1 MREGTS
7 KKNKK
12 GYATLAVA
20 ILKSAVVE
28 GDVDFFDTEWA
39 EILVQIAN
47 IGLRDN
53 LIENDGYAMTLTT
66 KLFKEYAMKNKIDI
80 FSFS

>member
-7 KKNKK
+7 TKNKK
-12 GYATLAVA
+12 GYTTLAVA

-80 FSFS
+80 FSFN